1 MSCRSSTWA
10 PPASGAPDTS
20 CDNTLSDVVE
30 NLLKISGMSQVRN
43 GRFKGGWITRHYS
56 NIAGGVH
63 SLQMELACRG
73 YMHEPLPDQVD
84 EHSWPTRSTPT
95 TPHRCATPWRRCST
109 PALNSLRTG
118 APHDPQRPVRT
129 LAAPTGTT
137 LNAKSWLTEAPL
149 RMLMNNLHP
158 DVAERPQEL
167 VVYGGIGRAAR
178 DWESFDAIVE
188 TLKRLDDDQ
197 TLLVQSGKP
206 VGVFR
211 THRCTARAD
220 RQFQP
225 GAALGQLGPLQ
236 RTG

>member
-1 MSCRSSTWA
+1 MVVYDAHSIRSHIPHLFDGELPQFNLGTA
-10 PPASGAPDTS
+10 GPSGAPDTS
-20 CDNTLSDVVE
+20 CDNALSDVVE

-84 EHSWPTRSTPT
+84 EHSWPTRSTRP
-95 TPHRCATPWRRCST
+95 RRT
-109 PALNSLRTG
+109 A
-118 APHDPQRPVRT
+118 APHPGAGAQRLPRIRYEPERRMTRNDPSRT

-137 LNAKSWLTEAPL
+137 LNAKSWLTEA
-149 RMLMNNLHP
+149 R
-158 DVAERPQEL
+158 
-167 VVYGGIGRAAR
+167 YGGMRCGRAPAGELR
-178 DWESFDAIVE
+178 CLVE
-188 TLKRLDDDQ
+188 MPLKRLDDDQ

-211 THRCTARAD
+211 THADAARAD

-225 GAALGQLGPLQ
+225 GTALGQLGPLQ
-236 RTG
+236 RAG